1 MGQAAPI
8 AMIGLQALGAAN
20 DMASAGASKRLNQAR
35 TRLQLAQAKR
45 EEAERL
51 SQGLAR
57 QSVVAAARGATPS
70 TGSLMRQAMAASR
83 QSRRRAGLAAGQA
96 ALSDAQATNAARTAR
111 TRSLISFGESLTRQG
126 DRIYKFHQ

>member
-20 DMASAGASKRLNQAR
+20 DMSSAGASKRLNQAR

-57 QSVVAAARGATPS
+57 QNVVAAARGATPN
-70 TGSLMRQAMAASR
+70 TGSLMRQALAASR

-96 ALSDAQATNAARTAR
+96 AFSDAQAANAARTAR
-111 TRSLISFGESLTRQG
+111 TRSLISFGESFVKQAPRLLR
-126 DRIYKFHQ
+126 D

>member
-20 DMASAGASKRLNQAR
+20 DMASAGASQRLNQAR

-83 QSRRRAGLAAGQA
+83 
-96 ALSDAQATNAARTAR
+96 
-111 TRSLISFGESLTRQG
+111 
-126 DRIYKFHQ
+126 